1 MNSEFR
7 YGVPLQT
14 QPLLDYL
21 GQMSAEADEK
31 HHSLSRS
38 GAADLV
44 ASVDVDVNDE
54 NLLIGLNPF
63 AKPVGKSEP
72 KWDAL
77 FNGMSGWLWKR
88 DFEKLD
94 GAADWR
100 GLESKGNEY
109 LLATVPF
116 AFMEGKLFVF
126 AEAVGREPDFTFP
139 KLTLVPF
146 LASPT

>member
-1 MNSEFR
+1 MVGSAIERLQSGLQKSSAGIDSATQKVETGQKLVNSEFR

-72 KWDAL
+72 K
-77 FNGMSGWLWKR
+77 
-88 DFEKLD
+88 
-94 GAADWR
+94 
-100 GLESKGNEY
+100 
-109 LLATVPF
+109 
-116 AFMEGKLFVF
+116 
-126 AEAVGREPDFTFP
+126 
-139 KLTLVPF
+139 
-146 LASPT
+146 